1 MKSEKSKKI
10 LAFVLCMVLMLTTS
24 MSTMAEGGL
33 IGGTSSESMASQE
46 PETQSTETTT
56 TEETQT
62 EGINEELSTSKETIP
77 EEPIPEVK
85 KETETVAEET
95 VSEETVS
102 KEGVQSE
109 ATEIR
114 HEFQDENG
122 NVLTSVIAN
131 LPEGAFE
138 AFTSDIVMEV
148 KELDAETQEHVKAL
162 IGKNLPETEK
172 LGNYQFYEIN
182 FKVNGEN
189 QNPNKPVTLTIEENN
204 TNIQTE
210 DTKKVNVFYLDKAT
224 EENKKESDEILN
236 ITSKTDLEEALKAEG
251 KSIDNIDEYIY
262 SDVSLNQEKNAVNKV
277 LLKAEKSGVYG
288 CYVKET
294 AEAEEERIVEEPKEE
309 IKEEVKEE
317 AKTEETAKAETE
329 IKETKP
335 ILTYEDEEV
344 TINITEE
351 KEGAIPEGTALSVK
365 PVQKD
370 TTEYTEVE
378 EKLHQKAEDEE
389 YSIAGFLAYDITL
402 TDKDGNKIEPDGNV
416 KVTMKYKKGVAPED
430 VDTEKSDLDVTVI
443 HLEED
448 KNGAVKQVVDMVAD
462 EKKEANIQT
471 TSGTKVTKAEF
482 ITDSFSNYVLAWYA
496 DDEESGLD
504 KVETVSHTQAGITM
518 RMIDMEG
525 KDSNKYKIKALDSS
539 TWIDLGGGYCA
550 GTWNNGNWQNNLN
563 QSGSIKKGLLKNVL
577 GADGYPI
584 TTGTNTC
591 ITGQNS
597 TGSAIPGTAN
607 ISLASLFSRGTEVDH
622 LFRKD
627 IYNSTGYYEYSSFQ
641 NYAYLGNN
649 TSFTVYDALGTPSNE
664 NQYYYKRG
672 NFMPYNTINS
682 NNISTNKNEYDE
694 NGSVLSDS
702 DSAKGKT
709 LYKTNG
715 NNYYF
720 GMYMGASFLQPK
732 DGKVASKQVGGQKAP
747 MVYEFN
753 GDDDLWI
760 YIDDVL
766 VLDIGGVH
774 DAHSGSINFNTG
786 EVSWYDCIKGATPK
800 KYTTTIKEL
809 FRAAK
814 KLPNGNNWTDA
825 TSNEEIEACFD
836 DDTLEDYT
844 LHSFKMFYMERGA
857 GASNLHMK
865 FNIQVIP
872 EGQVEVRK
880 ELENTDKEK
889 YSNVKFAF
897 QVYAQK
903 IKSTDSKGN
912 ETYYDDEYELLD
924 SATYKDSTEKVKFQD
939 VTFNDTKYKNVFY
952 LKPDES
958 AIFSGLKANR
968 KYYVI
973 EVGVNAQQYDKVI
986 INGVEYKAF
995 DENAQLSGT
1004 ISDVKTDKKTV
1015 EERPTVVC
1023 VNNCSAYNSRELRI
1037 TKQMRD
1043 GQVTNDTF
1051 SFKIQLSNN
1060 EANQTLV
1067 PYAEGDYYLK
1077 DGERNYY
1084 YYKDGKLESNGS
1096 KSIVC
1101 GTTDANGVITG
1112 VPAGYTVIIT
1122 QILSETSFLVE
1133 EVDLDKTRYLE
1144 PEKSVSNCEE
1154 SDIKTADENVE
1165 EQRVADGKIELK
1177 KDAQV
1182 TIANKIKE
1190 LDEPDA
1196 PFIEVTKRFNGLT
1209 KEQIREL
1216 AKANPA
1222 YQITV
1227 TNGSDKRTLTMD
1239 ADKLDENLT
1248 GKDTT
1253 WVYTWKLE
1261 GCSTGTYRVVESNYK
1276 KDGYQVT
1283 PSINGS
1289 NGDSADVTVKQ
1300 ATIKYTSTMRE
1311 TTCSSQD
1318 YPVGK
1323 VNLIVAKLTSNEG
1336 YFVWT
1341 RQPASIKARMAIVD
1355 LISSKDGIK
1364 FSPKAVLENCYFF
1377 SGVDKISSTLTFRDG
1392 EITYDGENI
1401 MHFDKSKQW
1410 AMFATGN
1417 YTVTDG
1423 QDAEVELTNTYQE
1436 ETADLDLMKV
1446 SENNTDL
1453 KLDGAEFQLYKKDGN
1468 AYQKLG
1474 DVLTVKNGAN
1484 EIELKGL
1491 EPGEY
1496 YLEETKAPTGYLP
1509 LGNKIYFKQEK
1520 GEVILT
1526 DMAGNPLTQEPEMW
1540 FLTTDEKNVLTIKN
1554 QVVYELPSTGGSG
1567 IYRYTIGGAL
1577 LMMAAA
1583 LILYKNKFKE
1593 VLNK

>member
-33 IGGTSSESMASQE
+33 IGETSSESMASQE

-56 TEETQT
+56 TEETQA
-62 EGINEELSTSKETIP
+62 EEINEELSTPKETIP
-77 EEPIPEVK
+77 KETVPEVEK
-85 KETETVAEET
+85 ETVAEET
-95 VSEETVS
+95 ISEETVS

-138 AFTSDIVMEV
+138 AVTSDIVMEV

-189 QNPNKPVTLTIEENN
+189 QNPNKPVTITIEENN

-210 DTKKVNVFYLDKAT
+210 DTRQINVFYLDKAT

-277 LLKAEKSGVYG
+277 ILKAEKSGVYG

-294 AEAEEERIVEEPKEE
+294 AEAEERIVEEPKEE
-309 IKEEVKEE
+309 IKEKVKEE
-317 AKTEETAKAETE
+317 TKTEEKAKAETE

-344 TINITEE
+344 TISITEE
-351 KEGAIPEGTALSVK
+351 KEGAIPEGTTLSVTS
-365 PVQKD
+365 VQKD

-416 KVTMKYKKGVAPED
+416 KVTMEYKKGVSPED

-462 EKKEANIQT
+462 EKKEASIQT
-471 TSGTKVTKAEF
+471 TSETKVTKAEF

-496 DDEESGLD
+496 YDEESGLD

-550 GTWNNGNWQNNLN
+550 GTWNNGNWQNNNN

-577 GADGYPI
+577 GTDGYPI
-584 TTGTNTC
+584 TTGKNTC
-591 ITGQNS
+591 ITGQKS

-607 ISLASLFSRGTEVDH
+607 TSLASLFSGGTEVDH

-649 TSFTVYDALGTPSNE
+649 TNFTVYDALGTPSNE

-672 NFMPYNTINS
+672 NFMPYNTIN
-682 NNISTNKNEYDE
+682 NQNVSTNKNEYDE

-732 DGKVASKQVGGQKAP
+732 DGKVASKRVSGQKDP
-747 MVYEFN
+747 MIYEFN

-786 EVSWYDCIKGATPK
+786 EVSWYDCIKGGTPK
-800 KYTTTIKEL
+800 KYKTTIKKL
-809 FRAAK
+809 FKVAK
-814 KLPNGNNWTDA
+814 KLPNGNKWTSK
-825 TSNEEIEACFD
+825 TSDKEIEECFD
-836 DDTLEDYT
+836 GDTFKDYS

-865 FNIQVIP
+865 FNLQVIP

-903 IKSTDSKGN
+903 KTGEDAQGN
-912 ETYYDDEYELLD
+912 EIYGDKYEVLDGAVYKDTGKAVESGTIDEYG
-924 SATYKDSTEKVKFQD
+924 K
-939 VTFNDTKYKNVFY
+939 VFY

-958 AIFSGLKANR
+958 AVFEKLQANR

-973 EVGVNAQQYDKVI
+973 ELGVKSDYYDKVF
-986 INGVEYKAF
+986 INGVECTTYTEDNK
-995 DENAQLSGT
+995 LSG
-1004 ISDVKTDKKTV
+1004 VFNYETDK
-1015 EERPTVVC
+1015 EEVANRPYVLYR
-1023 VNNCSAYNSRELRI
+1023 NNCSAANLRELRI

-1067 PYAEGDYYLK
+1067 PYTKGDYYLK
-1077 DGERNYY
+1077 DGEGNYY
-1084 YYKDGKLESNGS
+1084 YYKDGELESNGS
-1096 KSIVC
+1096 KSVVC
-1101 GTTDANGVITG
+1101 GKTDANGVVTG

-1133 EVDLDKTRYLE
+1133 EVDLDETRYLE
-1144 PEKSVSNCEE
+1144 PEKSVSNCEK

-1196 PFIEVTKRFNGLT
+1196 PFIEVAKRFNGLT

-1216 AKANPA
+1216 AEANPA

-1227 TNGSDKRTLTMD
+1227 TNGSDTRTLTMD

-1253 WVYTWKLE
+1253 WAYTWKLE
-1261 GCSTGTYRVVESNYK
+1261 NCSTGTYRVVEANYK
-1276 KDGYQVT
+1276 KDGYQVS
-1283 PSINGS
+1283 PAINGS

-1300 ATIKYTSTMRE
+1300 ATIEYTSTTKA

-1318 YPVGK
+1318 YQVGE
-1323 VNLIVAKLTSNEG
+1323 VNLIVAKLTQNEG

-1355 LISSKDGIK
+1355 LISSKDGMK
-1364 FSPKAVLENCYFF
+1364 FSPKAVLEKCYFF

-1410 AMFATGN
+1410 AMFATGT

-1453 KLDGAEFQLYKKDGN
+1453 KLDGAEFQLYKKNGN

-1526 DMAGNPLTQEPEMW
+1526 DMAGNPLTQKPDMW

-1583 LILYKNKFKE
+1583 LILYRNKSKE